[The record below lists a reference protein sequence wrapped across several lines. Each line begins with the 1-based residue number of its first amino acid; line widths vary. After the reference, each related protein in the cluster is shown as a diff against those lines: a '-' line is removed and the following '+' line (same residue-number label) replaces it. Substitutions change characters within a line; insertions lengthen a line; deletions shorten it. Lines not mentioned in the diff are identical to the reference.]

1 MTFSNEEKIQC
12 DLAPSFQESYPG
24 SEEVQSK
31 IWETCS
37 IPQLNSKVMVWAVVG
52 EAGVI
57 GPFFFEGNV
66 DADSYLKL
74 LEEEFFP
81 VFSGYSN
88 QSELLFLQDGA
99 PPHWAQ
105 RVRDWLNDH
114 LANRWIGRGGPR
126 DSNIPW
132 PPRSPDLTPMDF
144 IVWGFIK
151 SKVYTKNYENLVD
164 LKAAICAA
172 FQEITKK
179 MVSDTL
185 KNLERRLQLVVKNGG
200 RHVEN
205 K

>member
-185 KNLERRLQLVVKNGG
+185 KNLE
-200 RHVEN
+200 
-205 K
+205 